1 MARTEWTLV
10 IDSPVD
16 DEALGMMMDDTL
28 QVLAIAVGTSL
39 TKGETF
45 SLHLNGIPIYE
56 GEGV

>member
-1 MARTEWTLV
+1 MAKTEWTLV

-16 DEALGMMMDDTL
+16 DEAMGMMVDDAL
-28 QVLAIAVGTSL
+28 QVLAVDIATSL